1 LAYDPDGPNGC
12 NDLLYSILSF
22 DGPTWYGAGLDLDDG
37 TGEWCWEIAEDPE
50 YQGEFELCVAV
61 SDGANVC
68 DPCSPN
74 NADTACYNIQIT
86 GFSVT
91 IEKVHDQLQGHYTTV
106 GLYLDSTYMPAEF
119 CCDLL
124 GGFDFLIT
132 YDASILTS
140 MGARRGDLIADD
152 EEWEFFTYRFVDNCG
167 SGCPSGLLRVTG
179 MREENDGIFNPNHIT
194 GPGELAKLDFY
205 VSGNY
210 NYESQYVPIQFY
222 WLDCGDNTL
231 SDESGNWLYMG
242 LKVYSFEGVEITNPN
257 DWNLTGPM
265 ASCFDTVYDSQGM
278 FKNAPIGAIIF
289 RNGGIDIIPITE
301 IDDRGDIN
309 LNGIANE
316 IADAV
321 VFTNYFI
328 YGADA
333 FTINFEGQKA
343 ATEVNGDGV
352 ALTVAD
358 LVYLVRVI
366 VGDAL
371 PIPKVNPDA
380 YAEFAS
386 QGNIISVETNVD
398 LGAMLLVFDGLV
410 TPTLSVEAS
419 HMEMAYGQD
428 GNNTRVL
435 IYPSTLDAGSITTG
449 NLLSVDGNATLVS
462 IEAAEFNGAMMKD
475 ITNRTLPTNF
485 AVTNYPNPF
494 NPTATIQMDLPKAA
508 DWTISIYNV
517 AGQRV
522 ADFAG
527 HSEVG
532 TVTVEWNADGFAS
545 GLYFYKAEAG
555 SYKMTKKMVLLK

>member
-1 LAYDPDGPNGC
+1 
-12 NDLLYSILSF
+12 
-22 DGPTWYGAGLDLDDG
+22 
-37 TGEWCWEIAEDPE
+37 
-50 YQGEFELCVAV
+50 
-61 SDGANVC
+61 
-68 DPCSPN
+68 
-74 NADTACYNIQIT
+74 
-86 GFSVT
+86 
-91 IEKVHDQLQGHYTTV
+91 
-106 GLYLDSTYMPAEF
+106 
-119 CCDLL
+119 
-124 GGFDFLIT
+124 
-132 YDASILTS
+132 
-140 MGARRGDLIADD
+140 
-152 EEWEFFTYRFVDNCG
+152 
-167 SGCPSGLLRVTG
+167 
-179 MREENDGIFNPNHIT
+179 
-194 GPGELAKLDFY
+194 
-205 VSGNY
+205 
-210 NYESQYVPIQFY
+210 
-222 WLDCGDNTL
+222 
-231 SDESGNWLYMG
+231 
-242 LKVYSFEGVEITNPN
+242 
-257 DWNLTGPM
+257 
-265 ASCFDTVYDSQGM
+265 M

-410 TPTLSVEAS
+410 TPTLSIEAS